1 MRVRAE
7 EVSKIIGP
15 TTLLAPVSLTVESGQ
30 CAVVRGVNGSG
41 KTTLLR
47 ILAGLTEPTT
57 GTATI
62 SAGTEPG
69 ESVAE
74 RNPVT
79 RAAVAALLGAPTA
92 YRDLTLADHLT
103 LIDASW
109 GRDSH
114 TCEERVDRGLDLLRI
129 GHLAA
134 RFPHELSSGQGQL
147 FRLAITLFRPG
158 RLLILDEP
166 EQRLDTEKR
175 ALLADLIT
183 ERSTGGTTVIM
194 ASHDPALTA
203 AVADQ
208 VIDLLPA
215 ENE

>member
-1 MRVRAE
+1 MRVTAD
-7 EVSKIIGP
+7 EVSKVLDPI
-15 TTLLAPVSLTVESGQ
+15 TLLAPVSLAVESGQ

-57 GTATI
+57 G
-62 SAGTEPG
+62 SARIG
-69 ESVAE
+69 EQPADE
-74 RNPVT
+74 RNPAI

-109 GRDSH
+109 GRDPS
-114 TCEERVDRGLDLLRI
+114 TCEERVDAGLDLLEI
-129 GHLAA
+129 GHLGT

-147 FRLAITLFRPG
+147 FRLALTLFRPSG
-158 RLLILDEP
+158 LLILDEP
-166 EQRLDTEKR
+166 EQRLDTAKR
-175 ALLADLIT
+175 ALLARLVR
-183 ERSTGGTTVIM
+183 ERCDGGTTVVM
-194 ASHDPALTA
+194 ACHDPAVTE

-215 ENE
+215 EPDT